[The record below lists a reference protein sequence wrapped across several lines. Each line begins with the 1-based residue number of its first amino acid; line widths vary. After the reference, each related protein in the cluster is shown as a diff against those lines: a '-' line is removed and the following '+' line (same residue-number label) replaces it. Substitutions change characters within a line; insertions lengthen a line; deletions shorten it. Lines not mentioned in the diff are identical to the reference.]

1 MKRLFLILSAVLL
14 IFFVT
19 FIYNQR
25 PQKTYKETVLEIK
38 DASLYLEIAD
48 TPEQRERG
56 LSGRD
61 KLRDDHGM
69 LFIFEYPLIPG
80 FWMKD
85 MRFPLDM
92 AWIDKDYSVVGI
104 AKDIPPESYP
114 KTFQPPSPVKYVLE
128 VNAGW
133 ADKNNIRVGDTIQ
146 LHIAQD

>member
-1 MKRLFLILSAVLL
+1 MILSAVLL